1 MVKISVPN
9 INKSL
14 TNNLVFLSAVFL
26 AIFFLTASIFI
37 FLLTGQPLYLLAI
50 IALLLLTIIIL
61 GKYINDLLL
70 ETEPENGNGAVSNE
84 ILSFT
89 AHELNAP
96 LGNIK
101 GALDSVVHSG
111 KESLSSSSLH
121 LLEHS
126 QASVEQLIKLVNNLL
141 TAAHFEQGK
150 MKIFI
155 KSQSIK
161 PVLGQVI
168 ENYKKLVTDKGI
180 GLFYQ
185 HPENTLPE
193 VLIDSDRIRE
203 VIENLISNA
212 VKYTEKGTVTI
223 KSSVEKNK
231 VIVSVTDSGIGI
243 PEDKLSK
250 LFIKYSRLSNTK
262 SIKGTGLG
270 LYIAKLIVEAHH
282 GKIWV
287 ESKEGAGSTFS
298 FSVPASS
305 ATGN

>member
-1 MVKISVPN
+1 MVKIPVPN

-26 AIFFLTASIFI
+26 ATFFLAASVFI

-50 IALLLLTIIIL
+50 ISLLLLTVIIL

-70 ETEPENGNGAVSNE
+70 EAEPEKGQETASNE
-84 ILSFT
+84 TLSFT

-101 GALDSVVHSG
+101 GALDSVVRSG
-111 KESLSSSSLH
+111 KESLSATSLH

-155 KSQSIK
+155 KSQSIE
-161 PVLGQVI
+161 PVLAQVI
-168 ENYKKLVTDKGI
+168 ENYNRLVTDKGI
-180 GLFYQ
+180 SLFYRQ
-185 HPENTLPE
+185 PENSLPE

-203 VIENLISNA
+203 VIENLVSNA
-212 VKYTEKGTVTI
+212 VKYTEKGTVTV
-223 KSSVEKNK
+223 KSFVEKNM
-231 VIVSVTDSGIGI
+231 VIVAVTDSGIGI

-270 LYIAKLIVEAHH
+270 LYIAKLIIEAHH
-282 GKIWV
+282 GRIWV

>member
-1 MVKISVPN
+1 MIIPVPN
-9 INKSL
+9 IKKSL

-26 AIFFLTASIFI
+26 AIFFLIAATSIF
-37 FLLTGQPLYLLAI
+37 LSTGQSLYLLAI
-50 IALLLLTIIIL
+50 ITLLLLTIIIL

-70 ETEPENGNGAVSNE
+70 ETGPENGSGSVSNE

-101 GALDSVVHSG
+101 GALDSVVRSG

-155 KSQSIK
+155 KSQSIE
-161 PVLGQVI
+161 PVLATVI
-168 ENYKKLVTDKGI
+168 ENYKKMVTDKGI
-180 GLFYQ
+180 DLLYQ
-185 HPENTLPE
+185 KPENPLPE

-203 VIENLISNA
+203 VIENLVSNA
-212 VKYTEKGTVTI
+212 VKYTEKGTVTVKTSI
-223 KSSVEKNK
+223 ENK
-231 VIVSVTDSGIGI
+231 RITVSVTDSGIGI
-243 PEDKLSK
+243 PEDKLSR

-262 SIKGTGLG
+262 TIKGTGLG

-287 ESKEGAGSTFS
+287 ESKEGVGSTFS
-298 FSVPASS
+298 FSIPIGTSYGS
-305 ATGN
+305 